1 MNWKGCPVNRS
12 VEEQESRLMNDREI
26 RTVLKEEL
34 MRKYAGDND
43 TLVIDELGIRHGAAR
58 IDLVVVNHQLHG
70 YEIKSDVDNLRRLP
84 DQIRTYGRVMDR
96 VTLVVGYKH
105 AYDAMQI
112 VPEWWGVRLAE
123 KLKKSDT
130 VVLSDARSS
139 RNNPNVDLY
148 AVAAL
153 LWRSEALSILEEMGS
168 ASGVRSKRRSEI
180 YGRLVDLS
188 DPDFLRFKIRQQ
200 LKSRRGWRVVAQRVS
215 CGD

>member
-1 MNWKGCPVNRS
+1 MNWKGCPVNRR
-12 VEEQESRLMNDREI
+12 VEEQESRLMNDRDI

-70 YEIKSDVDNLRRLP
+70 YEIKSDLDNLRRLP

-153 LWRSEALSILEEMGS
+153 LWRNEALAILEEMGS

>member
-1 MNWKGCPVNRS
+1 
-12 VEEQESRLMNDREI
+12 MNDRDI

-43 TLVIDELGIRHGAAR
+43 TLVLDELGIRHGAAR

-70 YEIKSDVDNLRRLP
+70 YEIKSDLDNLRRLP
-84 DQIRTYGRVMDR
+84 DQIRAYSRVMDR

-105 AYDAMQI
+105 AYDALRM

-123 KLKKSDT
+123 MKKQSGI
-130 VVLSDARSS
+130 VVLSDARSA
-139 RNNPNVDLY
+139 RDNPKVDLN
-148 AVAAL
+148 AVTAL
-153 LWRSEALSILEEMGS
+153 LWRNEALGVLEEIGA

-180 YGRLVDLS
+180 YRRLVDLS

-200 LKSRRGWRVVAQRVS
+200 LKSRQGWRAVAQQMS